1 MLEVVS
7 GCFGA
12 ILAKNL
18 TKLCPDRRVQ
28 FMFPASTRRKQRAPE
43 CNHPKV
49 HDYKAPA
56 PMKRLVKL
64 PALLEA
70 APWHLR
76 SALPVGVDDAKTERV
91 VQDFVKARAQ
101 GYDPKVDVVVSCMAS
116 SDRFKLTMV
125 NMMPCITASR
135 GQSRGFYI
143 STKGDRISMDDM
155 LRCHGIPPSSTSRS
169 RVVSATGPSATNS
182 EIVSVAMCS
191 CGCCHGRC
199 TPQDVGRFLPKIV
212 HPPPK
217 KYEKTNHR

>member
-43 CNHPKV
+43 CSHPKV

-76 SALPVGVDDAKTERV
+76 GALPVGVDDAKTERV

-155 LRCHGIPPSSTSRS
+155 LRCHGIPPKFYDSK
-169 RVVSATGPSATNS
+169 
-182 EIVSVAMCS
+182 S
-191 CGCCHGRC
+191 CGVSDRAFGHQLGNCVSCNVFMR
-199 TPQDVGRFLPKIV
+199 VLPRAMYAAG
-212 HPPPK
+212 HRAFFAQNCPSPPK
-217 KYEKTNHR
+217 KI